1 MAFGRFKLKIN
12 TPEGVFFED
21 EVLQVEIKTPNG
33 YMAILANHAPLIGA
47 IAPSVCYIRDIRNN
61 RVSSII
67 SGGMFYTD
75 NNELNIITDFFDFT
89 DNVNESVL
97 AKREE
102 KIKMAIN
109 NKSLSGSVAM
119 QKIQTRLEKSLNDL
133 RKIVKH

>member
-119 QKIQTRLEKSLNDL
+119 QKIQTRLEK
-133 RKIVKH
+133 V